1 MNFRFERDKKA
12 VENGDYSILKE
23 RRAELQKLE
32 SQVKA
37 ERNSF
42 RLQCLAQELVA
53 RRDEYKALDAL
64 V

>member
-42 RLQCLAQELVA
+42 RLQCLSQELVA

>member
-23 RRAELQKLE
+23 RKAELEKLAR
-32 SQVKA
+32 QIKA
-37 ERNSF
+37 ERNGF
-42 RLQCLAQELVA
+42 RLQCLGQEFIT
-53 RRDEYKALDAL
+53 RRNEYAVLDAL